1 VLLKVTAD
9 VQKNSEEYKV
19 ILQFGD
25 FPDDEKA
32 FLVFGNIDLL
42 YSSLRNFAD
51 NGCKFSFDHHV
62 MINLMF
68 ENDNV
73 IVQFQNFGDTITT
86 EEAEHIFQ
94 PFYRSAR
101 VSPIKG
107 FGLGL
112 PLAKRII
119 SLHKGTINVHSD
131 SETGTVFTVTLPSL
145 KAFAAKA

>member
-1 VLLKVTAD
+1 
-9 VQKNSEEYKV
+9 
-19 ILQFGD
+19 
-25 FPDDEKA
+25 
-32 FLVFGNIDLL
+32 
-42 YSSLRNFAD
+42 
-51 NGCKFSFDHHV
+51 